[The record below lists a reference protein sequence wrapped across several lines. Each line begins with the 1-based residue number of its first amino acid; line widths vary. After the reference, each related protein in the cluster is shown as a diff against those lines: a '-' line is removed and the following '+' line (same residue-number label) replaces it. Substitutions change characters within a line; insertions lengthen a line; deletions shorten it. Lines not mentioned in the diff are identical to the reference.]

1 LYCPSFY
8 RSGRPRRQTFLAA
21 YSCRRVMMRKRRK
34 AWGEE
39 FRFCSYIPP
48 FFFDFFFLA
57 FVGLFTRVSTHNGVC
72 LRILLFSRRHDI
84 SWQKCPVGLVHCMAY
99 RLLVDFSSSRHLVSC
114 RASSDRGPVPGNSW
128 SSPLFVRNLVT
139 SADWFQR
146 CLLSRHVTKHIASLQ
161 DSMSVTFV

>member
-1 LYCPSFY
+1 
-8 RSGRPRRQTFLAA
+8 
-21 YSCRRVMMRKRRK
+21 MMRKRRK

-39 FRFCSYIPP
+39 FWFCSYMPP

-57 FVGLFTRVSTHNGVC
+57 FVGLFTRLHIHNGVC

-84 SWQKCPVGLVHCMAY
+84 SWQKFPI
-99 RLLVDFSSSRHLVSC
+99 RSSSLCNLQTSDRFLFLLSHLVSA
-114 RASSDRGPVPGNSW
+114 RLTRSNSLKFPV
-128 SSPLFVRNLVT
+128 FVAVCKKLVT

-161 DSMSVTFV
+161 DSILVTFV